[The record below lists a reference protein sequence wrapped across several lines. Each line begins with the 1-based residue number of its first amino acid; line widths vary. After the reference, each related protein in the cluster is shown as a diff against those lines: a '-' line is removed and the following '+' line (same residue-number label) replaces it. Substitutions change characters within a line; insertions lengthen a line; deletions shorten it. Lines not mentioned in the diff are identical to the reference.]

1 MQKTELASRL
11 PLLNS
16 VKAKIEELTEHKDI
30 KVCNTARE
38 MLSRYSRHE
47 NDESSSSSS
56 NTPVNTPTTNRLT
69 QSRKRSF
76 MMTQSSPVLN
86 QVKSPGQ
93 TTSPSRPALEDL
105 DSQVISETSNL
116 FHYSFVKD
124 QKLDR
129 KFKNSL
135 KNKTH
140 SKTKNLPIFRV

>member
-1 MQKTELASRL
+1 VTPFSKIWLQKVELASRL

-47 NDESSSSSS
+47 NESSGSSSD
-56 NTPVNTPTTNRLT
+56 TPVNTPTNNRLS

-76 MMTQSSPVLN
+76 MMTQSSPVMN

-93 TTSPSRPALEDL
+93 TISPSRPALEDL
-105 DSQVISETSNL
+105 DSQVLSET
-116 FHYSFVKD
+116 
-124 QKLDR
+124 
-129 KFKNSL
+129 
-135 KNKTH
+135 
-140 SKTKNLPIFRV
+140 